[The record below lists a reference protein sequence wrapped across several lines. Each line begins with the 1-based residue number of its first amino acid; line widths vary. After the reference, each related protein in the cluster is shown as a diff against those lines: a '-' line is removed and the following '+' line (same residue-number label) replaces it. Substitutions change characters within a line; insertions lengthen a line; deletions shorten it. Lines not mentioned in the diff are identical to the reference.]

1 MPDATIPDRAPALQQ
16 QIEALRDGDDWA
28 VEAADLLIAAARESD
43 CSDLHIACLRDA
55 VVARGRRDGGFFPLA
70 RIPASRRDLLIA
82 RLKVLA
88 RVPAFIRH
96 EPQDGRIEWHP
107 PDADSPIMLR
117 ASFLPTIHGENVVIR
132 FPEPGARLLDMAALG
147 MNDAVLG
154 AVEALLAR
162 QEGTLM
168 LTGPSSSGKTTTI
181 YAMLARLQ
189 KRRGDR
195 LNILTIEDPVERD
208 LGFASQVQVNEPQ
221 GLTYDRALRA
231 ALRQDP
237 NVLMIGEVRD
247 ADTARVAI
255 QAGMTGHLVIS
266 TLHAGRATR
275 VFTRLLSMGVEPY
288 LVASAMAGAVA
299 QRLARR
305 LCPACRRVEGAAA
318 VWTAHGCPDCAFTG
332 HLGRRGLFEAVIV
345 TEQLRGLILA
355 RATSAQ
361 IAAQAARE
369 QVGDLVTEGRRLAD
383 AGEIARAEFEY
394 LLAGEEEETTREN
407 A

>member
-1 MPDATIPDRAPALQQ
+1 MSESRTTEGMALQERL
-16 QIEALRDGDDWA
+16 EALRESDNWA
-28 VEAADLLIAAARESD
+28 VEAADLLLGAAFRSA
-43 CSDLHIACLRDA
+43 CSDLHLACVRDA
-55 VVARGRRDGGFFPLA
+55 VVVRGRRDGGFFALA
-70 RIPASRRDLLIA
+70 RIPAVRRDLLIA

-96 EPQDGRIEWHP
+96 EPQDGRIEWQP
-107 PDADSPIMLR
+107 PDAAGPILLR
-117 ASFLPTIHGENVVIR
+117 ASFLPTIHGESIVIR
-132 FPEPGARLLDMAALG
+132 FPEPSARLLDLGALG
-147 MNDAVLG
+147 MSDAVLD
-154 AVEALLAR
+154 AVEGLLAR

-181 YAMLARLQ
+181 YAMLSRLHE
-189 KRRGDR
+189 RRGDR

-208 LGFASQVQVNEPQ
+208 LGFASQVQVSEPQ
-221 GLTYDRALRA
+221 GLTHERALRA

-266 TLHAGRATR
+266 TLHAGRASR

-318 VWTAHGCPDCAFTG
+318 EWTAGGCAECDFTG
-332 HLGRRGLFEAVIV
+332 HRGRRGLFEAVIV
-345 TEQLRGLILA
+345 TEELRGLILA
-355 RATSAQ
+355 RATSSQ

-369 QVGDLVTEGRRLAD
+369 QVGDLVAEGRRLAD
-383 AGEIARAEFEY
+383 TGEISRAEFEY
-394 LLAGEEEETTREN
+394 LLAGEEEEMTHEH